1 MIRVATPD
9 DAVEIRRIYA
19 PAVNQGVT
27 SFETVVP
34 EVAELRERVG
44 ATLQHYPWLVD
55 QGDEGLR
62 GFAYATSHRARA
74 AYRWSVEVSVYV
86 DAGRLRQGCGRQLYE
101 QLFTVLISQGFCS
114 AYASIAVPNTV
125 SQAFHDSLG
134 FKRIGVF
141 PRVGFKHGVWRDV
154 GWWYMQLLE
163 DDLATDPPAPIPFA
177 SWRSAE
183 SSDPS

>member
-9 DAVEIRRIYA
+9 DAAEIRRIYA

-27 SFETVVP
+27 SFETVAP
-34 EVAELRERVG
+34 EVADLRERIS

-86 DAGRLRQGCGRQLYE
+86 DAGRLRQGCGRQLYGK
-101 QLFTVLISQGFCS
+101 LFAILVSQGFYS
-114 AYASIAVPNTV
+114 AYAGIAVPNTA

-141 PRVGFKHGVWRDV
+141 PRVGFKHGAWRDV
-154 GWWYMQLLE
+154 GWWYMQLLG
-163 DDLATDPPAPIPFA
+163 DDLVADPTDPIPFA
-177 SWRSAE
+177 SWWSTASNE
-183 SSDPS
+183 FS